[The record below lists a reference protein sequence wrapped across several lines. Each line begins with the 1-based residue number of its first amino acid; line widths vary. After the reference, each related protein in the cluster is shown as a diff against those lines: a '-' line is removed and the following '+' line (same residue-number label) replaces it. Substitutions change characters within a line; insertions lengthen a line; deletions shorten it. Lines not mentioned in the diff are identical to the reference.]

1 MKDLTLQTTSVENTT
16 ENTAENTAEDM
27 ALQNVLDIDH
37 PSLADSPGL
46 VNETFASEWWR
57 VGDFLHEPW
66 LALLALL
73 ALLFLLGVMAW
84 TLRVRW
90 CSKRGA
96 AGTKCCQW
104 LFWQA
109 RVKALRQQGLR
120 NEADLSALLWSLY
133 GVAKQVDEANE
144 ASALGAE
151 LKTLVQAKAFSAEEV
166 SRETFLDLCAQLQA
180 FIRRQRL
187 CQRLKFWR
195 LAEFKRSPSAQNM
208 AQKDIA

>member
-1 MKDLTLQTTSVENTT
+1 MADRALENI
-16 ENTAENTAEDM
+16 
-27 ALQNVLDIDH
+27 LDIDH
-37 PSLADSPGL
+37 PIFLDSPGL
-46 VNETFASEWWR
+46 VNESFASEWFNA
-57 VGDFLHEPW
+57 GHFLHEPW
-66 LALLALL
+66 ITLLALL
-73 ALLFLLGVMAW
+73 ALLFLLGATAW
-84 TLRVRW
+84 VLRVQW

-96 AGTKCCQW
+96 TGSKPCKR

-120 NEADLSALLWSLY
+120 NEADLRALLWSLY
-133 GVAKQVDEANE
+133 GVAKQVDDVDE

-180 FIRRQRL
+180 FIQRQRL

-208 AQKDIA
+208 AQKDAA